1 MKRNKNIKDKIIS
14 KSHKVNKNFIL
25 NKLNNR
31 SLSIFNISPKD
42 QKSQHKFN
50 YINTDIGHLK
60 NNINSNIN
68 KNEKSKASSNIV
80 NLNKVKIESPNIK
93 EVTNSF
99 MKNKD
104 NNLNKF
110 RIYSANI
117 LKKKKNYFFSE
128 NNNKKETQIYLNN
141 YVDKFISES
150 NKQRI
155 SSTRGF
161 IRKADFDTDII
172 LNNKK
177 KNKNNN
183 FNKKN
188 CRHVNSLNLNFHKN
202 NYKYEYIKTEKNEN
216 KNKND
221 VYHDL
226 FLKYRLLKNKQI
238 QTNLKPNDEK
248 ENYLLSIINNI
259 TRKVQ
264 FLNTKND
271 LLSNEN
277 TMNLLNKEEFLL
289 YKKLKEYFNDIYS
302 IKKFSKS
309 IFNAKNGNKYLL
321 PLFNDINFHSYNK
334 ADDIKSNE
342 EKTESNIKDYNNEI
356 FENYKIKKSDFI
368 HLFLNNEKIK
378 NQLNK
383 HKLTNIY
390 IGNID
395 TEAPSQGELSIGKTN
410 EKKNEFQK
418 INTNINK
425 KVIYLKNSKRNELI
439 DSDYQQFK
447 LKLIKEN
454 EDIINNYYKKKYRST
469 KERLYRKSQDKC
481 FSYRN
486 IIPINDN
493 KIINENNESKEEIK
507 PIYKKRLRKDLE
519 NVTSREENIKEDNA
533 NINIINNQNNEKKR
547 NINKFNQRLIINNN
561 RKNKKIHEENKNEK
575 KNQFAH
581 LSTKN
586 FDNNRYA
593 KKINQTANND
603 DIKNFLN
610 NGNNFNSK
618 LLTSN
623 LSNKNISRNNDN
635 NTLIKDM
642 TKNSKTEEK
651 KTIIKKNNSKTIEIK
666 KKESNIINN
675 DLNNITIS
683 NNIVLKES
691 LRMEDNKLI
700 AKIEKK
706 KNKILKLLYSYI
718 KNHLKGIFE
727 KNKIKELLS
736 DSEFSKN
743 FELLKSQMNQIK
755 KLSNS
760 NQNEGK
766 HNSQLLT
773 DDDIIEYLYD
783 EFNIKSQKKEVI
795 ASPKSTYVASL
806 RLKKKNKTIKKEEK
820 KGDDEKAKNEYLEK
834 ENEKMEVMATEMHLS
849 NELKHHIRE
858 TYNNEFKK
866 RFQKILEKIESY
878 QELGVA
884 EYIETFKSNYG
895 ALKEEMAQILRDKE
909 MEERLNIFMSN
920 LDSERN
926 IFETKY
932 NFCKNKINV
941 IDSKFQTSMGKY
953 EKINI
958 KKYK

>member
-1 MKRNKNIKDKIIS
+1 
-14 KSHKVNKNFIL
+14 
-25 NKLNNR
+25 
-31 SLSIFNISPKD
+31 
-42 QKSQHKFN
+42 
-50 YINTDIGHLK
+50 
-60 NNINSNIN
+60 
-68 KNEKSKASSNIV
+68 
-80 NLNKVKIESPNIK
+80 
-93 EVTNSF
+93 
-99 MKNKD
+99 
-104 NNLNKF
+104 
-110 RIYSANI
+110 
-117 LKKKKNYFFSE
+117 
-128 NNNKKETQIYLNN
+128 
-141 YVDKFISES
+141 
-150 NKQRI
+150 
-155 SSTRGF
+155 
-161 IRKADFDTDII
+161 
-172 LNNKK
+172 
-177 KNKNNN
+177 
-183 FNKKN
+183 
-188 CRHVNSLNLNFHKN
+188 
-202 NYKYEYIKTEKNEN
+202 
-216 KNKND
+216 
-221 VYHDL
+221 
-226 FLKYRLLKNKQI
+226 
-238 QTNLKPNDEK
+238 
-248 ENYLLSIINNI
+248 
-259 TRKVQ
+259 
-264 FLNTKND
+264 
-271 LLSNEN
+271 
-277 TMNLLNKEEFLL
+277 
-289 YKKLKEYFNDIYS
+289 
-302 IKKFSKS
+302 
-309 IFNAKNGNKYLL
+309 
-321 PLFNDINFHSYNK
+321 
-334 ADDIKSNE
+334 
-342 EKTESNIKDYNNEI
+342 
-356 FENYKIKKSDFI
+356 
-368 HLFLNNEKIK
+368 
-378 NQLNK
+378 
-383 HKLTNIY
+383 
-390 IGNID
+390 
-395 TEAPSQGELSIGKTN
+395 
-410 EKKNEFQK
+410 
-418 INTNINK
+418 
-425 KVIYLKNSKRNELI
+425 
-439 DSDYQQFK
+439 
-447 LKLIKEN
+447 
-454 EDIINNYYKKKYRST
+454 
-469 KERLYRKSQDKC
+469 
-481 FSYRN
+481 
-486 IIPINDN
+486 
-493 KIINENNESKEEIK
+493 
-507 PIYKKRLRKDLE
+507 
-519 NVTSREENIKEDNA
+519 
-533 NINIINNQNNEKKR
+533 
-547 NINKFNQRLIINNN
+547 
-561 RKNKKIHEENKNEK
+561 
-575 KNQFAH
+575 
-581 LSTKN
+581 
-586 FDNNRYA
+586 
-593 KKINQTANND
+593 
-603 DIKNFLN
+603 
-610 NGNNFNSK
+610 
-618 LLTSN
+618 
-623 LSNKNISRNNDN
+623 
-635 NTLIKDM
+635 M

-718 KNHLKGIFE
+718 KTHLKGIFE

-783 EFNIKSQKKEVI
+783 EFNIKSKKKEVI

-820 KGDDEKAKNEYLEK
+820 KEDDEKAKNEYLEK